1 MSEERNNVVTFDTI
15 SNFEGVV
22 SDIRRESYALMLL
35 WQEKVEPRVSERPG
49 FGDLDDLA
57 FWHLNM
63 LDQYVSD
70 LLTFFKCLS
79 SGKPFGV
86 QEGSGDDDA

>member
-22 SDIRRESYALMLL
+22 SDLRRESYTLMLL
-35 WQEKVEPRVSERPG
+35 WQEKVEPRVSQRPG
-49 FGDLDDLA
+49 TGDLDDLA
-57 FWHLNM
+57 FMHLNL
-63 LDQYVSD
+63 LDQYIGD

-79 SGKPFGV
+79 SGRPFGL
-86 QEGSGDDDA
+86 QEGHGDD